1 MIRVH
6 LTQRIWLSFI
16 SIIVLVGLSII
27 IIYPISIKGTLTEET
42 YRIIEE
48 EQAKFANPFSEYYS
62 PPKSELD
69 FIERRKAERS
79 VGHLFV
85 LNEYG
90 TIRGDPVPNEVLQE
104 MGEKA
109 FLQEETRGRY
119 ELTYGKATLFY
130 VVTKIKTSN
139 EVIYQ
144 ISYMWDTYRDQM
156 VNRLWERLIY
166 ILLLTSV
173 LSLIPA
179 LYLSHYLRQPLI
191 LLGNHFEQI
200 AKRNWQEPF
209 HLKGDEVFQK
219 LSDQFEKMRQNL
231 IRYDRVQKTFIQ
243 HASHELKTPIMVI
256 KSYAQSLKD
265 GIMPQETLE
274 KTMDVIL
281 EEAERMERRVKDMIY
296 FTKLDSLKDD
306 EPKHEEIVFG
316 AVAFPLEERFK
327 VQREGITLKIEG
339 ANVRFYGDVE
349 QITVLLENFLE
360 NALRYAESTIIL
372 RALDKGSEIYLQVF
386 NDGESIPEKDI
397 PHLFTPFHKGN
408 KGKFGLGLAI
418 VKRIAELHDGYPFV
432 ENEENGVTFTVVLPK
447 KQLDKKKKKL
457 KTKTAQHDVDSLS

>member
-1 MIRVH
+1 MCSSD
-6 LTQRIWLSFI
+6 L
-16 SIIVLVGLSII
+16 
-27 IIYPISIKGTLTEET
+27 
-42 YRIIEE
+42 
-48 EQAKFANPFSEYYS
+48 
-62 PPKSELD
+62 
-69 FIERRKAERS
+69 
-79 VGHLFV
+79 
-85 LNEYG
+85 
-90 TIRGDPVPNEVLQE
+90 
-104 MGEKA
+104 
-109 FLQEETRGRY
+109 
-119 ELTYGKATLFY
+119 
-130 VVTKIKTSN
+130 
-139 EVIYQ
+139 
-144 ISYMWDTYRDQM
+144 
-156 VNRLWERLIY
+156 
-166 ILLLTSV
+166 
-173 LSLIPA
+173 
-179 LYLSHYLRQPLI
+179 LSHYLRQPLI